1 MRADRLKSYRVK
13 RDFTQEQ
20 LALELNTDKK
30 QINRWEKGESAP
42 SAGKLAD
49 LSRVLNVSVDYLL
62 GISDNPVPSVQLN
75 KLSEDEIEVI
85 SAMRRGDD
93 KEAMKIIAN
102 R

>member
-1 MRADRLKSYRVK
+1 MRNDRLKNYRVK
-13 RDFTQEQ
+13 RNYTQES
-20 LALELNTDKK
+20 LAFELETDKR
-30 QINRWEKGESAP
+30 QITRWENGESDP

-62 GISDNPVPSVQLN
+62 GITDNPIPNVQLN
-75 KLSEDEIEVI
+75 NMTEVEIEVV